1 MFAALNSINNQDFDE
16 IRGVSSK
23 SGGKK
28 TQTKRKEK
36 LLDRVEDAK
45 TKKEKT
51 LIIKEWVVEEIKK
64 INKASEMEDF

>member
-1 MFAALNSINNQDFDE
+1 MFAALNSINNQDFDK
-16 IRGVSSK
+16 IKGVSSN

>member
-16 IRGVSSK
+16 IKGVSN
-23 SGGKK
+23 GIKK
-28 TQTKRKEK
+28 KMQTKRKEK
-36 LLDRVEDAK
+36 LLDRVEEAK

-51 LIIKEWVVEEIKK
+51 LIIKEWVIDEIKK